1 MENIQFGGFG
11 PVGRKLSKETG
22 RDIVLMSVGVALFLL
37 AFVVARR
44 AFLAGEPAL
53 GIPAAG
59 AAALFIGLAAWPFF
73 RIARR
78 SDDRGLAQ
86 AAFLAFLFVFNLN
99 EKFPR
104 GSPWAFA
111 SVLLPLVP
119 AGVLVWSY
127 IRMFR
132 RADEMQR
139 RIVYEALGFAY
150 VATLSVTLAGGF
162 LQSAGMPKPGWIWIA
177 GVLVVSWAAGLAMAS
192 RRYR

>member
-1 MENIQFGGFG
+1 MENIKFRACGAVGG
-11 PVGRKLSKETG
+11 KLSKESS
-22 RDIVLMSVGVALFLL
+22 RDILLMSGGAALFLL

-44 AFLAGEPAL
+44 AFLAAETGLA
-53 GIPAAG
+53 IPAAC
-59 AAALFIGLAAWPFF
+59 AAALFLGLAAWPVV

-78 SDDRGLAQ
+78 SDDWALVQ
-86 AAFLAFLFVFNLN
+86 AATLAFLFVFNLN

-111 SVLLPLVP
+111 TVLLPLVP

-127 IRMFR
+127 IRIFR
-132 RADEMQR
+132 RSDELQR

-150 VATLSVTLAGGF
+150 LATLSVAIAGAF
-162 LQSAGMPKPGWIWIA
+162 LQSAGLPRLSWIWIA
-177 GVLVVSWAAGLAMAS
+177 GVLVLSLSIGLATAS

>member
-1 MENIQFGGFG
+1 MENIQFGGCG
-11 PVGRKLSKETG
+11 PVGGKLSKESG

-53 GIPAAG
+53 AIPAAA
-59 AAALFIGLAAWPFF
+59 AAALFLGLAAWPVF

-78 SDDRGLAQ
+78 SDDWGLAQ

-99 EKFPR
+99 EKFPT

-139 RIVYEALGFAY
+139 RIVYEALGVAF
-150 VATLSVTLAGGF
+150 VATLSVALAGGF
-162 LQSAGMPKPGWIWIA
+162 LQSAGLPKLGWIWIA
-177 GVLVVSWAAGLAMAS
+177 GVLVVSWTIGLAVAN